1 MQNLNVNG
9 SIRIYNLKECFLK
22 HRICFFFLSAVELHK
37 AYIKY
42 NVLKSIG
49 ETKNPRLWFCYLF
62 GTQWES
68 IYRENKL

>member
-1 MQNLNVNG
+1 MLFKTQ
-9 SIRIYNLKECFLK
+9 SM
-22 HRICFFFLSAVELHK
+22 FFFILSAVELYK